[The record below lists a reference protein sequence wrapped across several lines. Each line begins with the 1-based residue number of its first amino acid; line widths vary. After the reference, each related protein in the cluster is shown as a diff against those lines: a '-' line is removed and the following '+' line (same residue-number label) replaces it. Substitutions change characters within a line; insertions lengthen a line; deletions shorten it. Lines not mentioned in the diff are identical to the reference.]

1 MIEYNGLVKKINAIQ
16 ITDTSYLVQKNWLWQ
31 KMVKLKIKYLIMI
44 MQYVT
49 TQEFNKLTADYFTA
63 RLRQE
68 SVATKAD
75 INDFVGNTDY
85 NYKLKNS

>member
-1 MIEYNGLVKKINAIQ
+1 MDQLRKLMLFRLPILVIQSKK
-16 ITDTSYLVQKNWLWQ
+16 TDYDK

>member
-1 MIEYNGLVKKINAIQ
+1 
-16 ITDTSYLVQKNWLWQ
+16 
-31 KMVKLKIKYLIMI
+31 MI

-63 RLRQE
+63 RFRPE
-68 SVATKAD
+68 SVATEAD

-85 NYKLKNS
+85 NYKF